1 MNIDIIVILYFLLSF
16 NVLLITFLAGPNP
29 ISVPE
34 ETCILYVVYIYRFD
48 NVWVVTFPISNET
61 VEYVILCLV
70 IMPFQYNWSGKL
82 QESLIDVEVGETTSR
97 ALGGCS
103 GTVKYNIT

>member
-34 ETCILYVVYIYRFD
+34 ETCILYVVYISRFD
-48 NVWVVTFPISNET
+48 NV
-61 VEYVILCLV
+61 
-70 IMPFQYNWSGKL
+70 
-82 QESLIDVEVGETTSR
+82 
-97 ALGGCS
+97 
-103 GTVKYNIT
+103 